1 MLCCT
6 FICSWVSH
14 LPLTQK
20 TWKSQL
26 SSEVHTLLIT
36 AERSLISPGNFR
48 FKVLV
53 NHRNYS
59 RWNTTNMH
67 VSSHIL
73 AIITPYSQ
81 MIMNSAKKYLHLPY
95 KVFRKKNKAKQRNQ
109 PHKNP
114 HHQFLP
120 CDLPCLPLLFP
131 LKEYTL
137 LYLMDEGQRDSSPAL
152 FSMKCKVFRLGTLSC
167 TAV

>member
-1 MLCCT
+1 M
-6 FICSWVSH
+6 
-14 LPLTQK
+14 
-20 TWKSQL
+20 
-26 SSEVHTLLIT
+26 HTLLIT

-81 MIMNSAKKYLHLPY
+81 MIINSAKEYLHLPY
-95 KVFRKKNKAKQRNQ
+95 KVFRKKQSKTKETTPQKPTPPIPPLWFA
-109 PHKNP
+109 
-114 HHQFLP
+114 LP
-120 CDLPCLPLLFP
+120 SPFISCERIHFPILNGWRPKGLFTS
-131 LKEYTL
+131 TL
-137 LYLMDEGQRDSSPAL
+137 LHEMQSLQAGDSKLYSCLTQLKWHNLLSL
-152 FSMKCKVFRLGTLSC
+152 FSR
-167 TAV
+167 